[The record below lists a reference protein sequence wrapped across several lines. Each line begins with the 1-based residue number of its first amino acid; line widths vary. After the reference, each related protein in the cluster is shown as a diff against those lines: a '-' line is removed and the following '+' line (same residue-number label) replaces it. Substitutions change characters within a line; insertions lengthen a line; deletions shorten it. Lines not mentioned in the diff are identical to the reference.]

1 MCQYESKHSTRRYLD
16 MAINPMEMMKLK
28 ERMDIFMNQHPRVM
42 PFFQALGGKVTE
54 GSVIEMKVTQPD
66 GTELVSNIRV
76 TADDLE
82 TVRLLMGP
90 KM

>member
-1 MCQYESKHSTRRYLD
+1 

-42 PFFQALGGKVTE
+42 PFFQALGGKVVE

-66 GTELVSNIRV
+66 GSELVCNIRV
-76 TADDLE
+76 TAEDLR
-82 TVRLLMGP
+82 TVDILKGGM
-90 KM
+90 